1 MITNFR
7 GLKSEYIMITIATIL
22 LSFIF
27 GLRFNLLTL
36 LEVND
41 LYIHNAT

>member
-1 MITNFR
+1 MITNFG
-7 GLKSEYIMITIATIL
+7 GLKSDYIMTAIATIL

-27 GLRFNLLTL
+27 GLRFNSLTL

-41 LYIHNAT
+41 LYFHNAT

>member
-1 MITNFR
+1 MITNFG
-7 GLKSEYIMITIATIL
+7 GLKSKYIMTAIAIIL

-41 LYIHNAT
+41 LYFHNAT